1 MADMETARESV
12 TEAELKY
19 FVLGNGT
26 GPLLLARL
34 RWPDVA
40 QAITAGLRDWQD
52 DIGLFD
58 LPYDPNGQPATFD
71 EATAIAAGWGVVL
84 PADGVFSSPLQP
96 LIRRMPA
103 NWSNLAPAEKHAW
116 ALEFVTSGRR
126 SGSRRQMSKSRAA
139 SGSQRSRFG
148 LRRSTTKAE
157 RRLNTR
163 VLVGGQTKIRLGRK
177 IVSADLVDLSQ
188 GGMHCVVLGTQAF
201 VEVGGKLGPPLVLE
215 VHSPKSRITL
225 EVGGTVTWHNNTG
238 LGTHF
243 GIEFAPLNDEQ
254 LERVRR
260 LLVTSGAEGSS

>member
-1 MADMETARESV
+1 MEATRESA
-12 TEAELKY
+12 TEGAVKY
-19 FVLGNGT
+19 FVLGDGT
-26 GPLLLARL
+26 SPLLLARL

-58 LPYDPNGQPATFD
+58 LPYDPNGEPVTFD
-71 EATAIAAGWGVVL
+71 QASAIAADWGVAL

-116 ALEFVTSGRR
+116 ALEFVTTGRR
-126 SGSRRQMSKSRAA
+126 SGARRQASKGRTA
-139 SGSQRSRFG
+139 STGQRSRFG
-148 LRRSTTKAE
+148 LRRSTAKAE
-157 RRLNTR
+157 RRLHAR

-177 IVSADLVDLSQ
+177 IVSADLVDLSP

-201 VEVGGKLGPPLVLE
+201 VEVGGALGPPLVLE
-215 VHSPKSRITL
+215 VLSPKSRITL
-225 EVGGTVTWHNNTG
+225 EVAGTVTWHNNTG

-243 GIEFAPLNDEQ
+243 GVEFAPLNDEQ
-254 LERVRR
+254 LERIRR
-260 LLVTSGAEGSS
+260 LLVTSGVEGGS

>member
-1 MADMETARESV
+1 MDAARESV
-12 TEAELKY
+12 TEAAVKY
-19 FVLGNGT
+19 FVLGDGA

-58 LPYDPNGQPATFD
+58 LPYDPNGEPVTFD
-71 EATAIAAGWGVVL
+71 EASAIAAGWGVAL
-84 PADGVFSSPLQP
+84 PADAVFSSPLQP

-116 ALEFVTSGRR
+116 ALEFVTTGRR
-126 SGSRRQMSKSRAA
+126 SGARRQASKSRA
-139 SGSQRSRFG
+139 GSTIQRSRFSLG
-148 LRRSTTKAE
+148 RSRAKPE
-157 RRLNTR
+157 RRLQAR

-188 GGMHCVVLGTQAF
+188 GGMHCVVLGSQAF
-201 VEVGGKLGPPLVLE
+201 VDVGGKLGPPLVLE
-215 VHSPKSRITL
+215 VLSPKSSVTL
-225 EVGGTVTWHNNTG
+225 EVGGTVTWHNTTG

-243 GIEFAPLNDEQ
+243 GVEFAPLNDEQ

>member
-1 MADMETARESV
+1 MDTAHEPV
-12 TEAELKY
+12 TEVEVEVEVKY
-19 FVLGNGT
+19 FVLGHGS

-58 LPYDPNGQPATFD
+58 LPYDRNGEPVTFD
-71 EATAIAAGWGVVL
+71 EASEIAAGWGVVL
-84 PADGVFSSPLQP
+84 PDGVFSSPLQP

-116 ALEFVTSGRR
+116 ALEFVTTGRR
-126 SGSRRQMSKSRAA
+126 SSSRRQASKSRPA
-139 SGSQRSRFG
+139 SGSPRTRFG
-148 LRRSTTKAE
+148 LRRSTGRTE
-157 RRLNTR
+157 RRVQAR
-163 VLVGGQTKIRLGRK
+163 VLVGGKTKIRLGRK
-177 IVSADLVDLSQ
+177 VVSADLVDLSQ
-188 GGMHCVVLGTQAF
+188 GGMHCVVLGTHAF
-201 VEVGGKLGPPLVLE
+201 VEVGGTLGPPLVLE
-215 VHSPKSRITL
+215 VRSPKSRVTL

-243 GIEFAPLNDEQ
+243 GVEFAPLNDEQ